1 MKERIILGPECVE
14 EGVTWLIDADPRFAV
29 FLKNTGPLPL
39 RLKPDGFAAVLSAI
53 IGQQISVAS
62 ANATWARIVDAGF
75 DQPANLNAATDD
87 ELRAVGFSRPK
98 VRYAK
103 ALVEADVDFA
113 ALRELP
119 TAQVILRLIAL
130 PGIGLWTAEIY
141 AKFSLG
147 RADVLAA
154 GDLAIQEAAKTRG
167 PRKRNCVQWPSRGR
181 LGVRSP
187 RAHYGSI
194 TANPNS
200 AKALHN
206 GLPDLP
212 ERHA

>member
-1 MKERIILGPECVE
+1 VKERIILGPECVE
-14 EGVTWLIDADPRFAV
+14 EGVTWLMDADPRFAV

-103 ALVEADVDFA
+103 ALAEADVDFA

-119 TAQVILRLIAL
+119 TDQVIQRLIAL

-147 RADVLAA
+147 REDVLAA
-154 GDLAIQEAAKTRG
+154 GDLAIQEAAKLLFGLDTR
-167 PRKRNCVQWPSRGR
+167 PTEKELRAMALAWSPW
-181 LGVRSP
+181 RSVAA
-187 RAHYGSI
+187 RALWEYYRQSKQREGI
-194 TANPNS
+194 A
-200 AKALHN
+200 
-206 GLPDLP
+206 
-212 ERHA
+212 

>member
-1 MKERIILGPECVE
+1 MGEKSVKERIILGPECVE
-14 EGVTWLIDADPRFAV
+14 EGVTWLVNADPRFAA

-39 RLKPDGFAAVLSAI
+39 RLKPDGFAAVLNAI

-103 ALVEADVDFA
+103 ALAEADVDFA

-119 TAQVILRLIAL
+119 TAQVIQRLIAL

-154 GDLAIQEAAKTRG
+154 GDLAIQEAAKLLFELDTR
-167 PRKRNCVQWPSRGR
+167 PTEKELRAMALAWSPW
-181 LGVRSP
+181 RSVAA
-187 RAHYGSI
+187 RALWEYYRQSKQREGI
-194 TANPNS
+194 A
-200 AKALHN
+200 
-206 GLPDLP
+206 
-212 ERHA
+212 